1 MFLHMRVTTERH
13 CPEAVRSIEELIIHL
28 MHLYA
33 YSLVRAYARPTD
45 KVLEVGFGE
54 GYGSTIVRD
63 WVREYHGVEI
73 APEAVA
79 HASERYANPQV
90 AFHHYSGAVLPF
102 KDNEFDLVISFQV
115 IEHVEDTC
123 GYLREI
129 RRVSR
134 KGATILIVTPNRN
147 HRLAEG
153 EKPWNRYH
161 VREYSPD
168 ELKGVLLQELGD
180 VELFGIHGSPLIDGL
195 EKARVRRARRLAR
208 LDPLGLRYRLPEGF
222 DTRLRA
228 LLRRRG
234 KPTIAVEAPSL
245 SLSDIHHSES
255 DVDTALDL
263 LAIARA

>member
-1 MFLHMRVTTERH
+1 MKATTERH
-13 CPEAVRSIEELIIHL
+13 SPDRVRSIEDLIIHL

-33 YSLVRAYARPTD
+33 YSLVRAYARPSD

-54 GYGSTIVRD
+54 GYGSSIVRE
-63 WVREYHGVEI
+63 WVREYHGVEVS
-73 APEAVA
+73 PDAVA
-79 HASERYANPQV
+79 HAAEKYANPQV

-102 KDNEFDLVISFQV
+102 EDNQFDLVISFQV

-153 EKPWNRYH
+153 ERPWNRYH
-161 VREYSPD
+161 VREYSPA
-168 ELKGVLLQELGD
+168 ELKGLLLQELSE
-180 VELFGIHGSPLIDGL
+180 VELYGIHGTPFIDQL

-208 LDPLGLRYRLPEGF
+208 LDPLGLRYKLPEGF

-228 LLRRRG
+228 LLKRQTR
-234 KPTIAVEAPSL
+234 PTSSPDAPRL
-245 SLSDIHHSES
+245 TLSDIRHSQNE
-255 DVDTALDL
+255 VETALDL
-263 LAIARA
+263 FAIGRA